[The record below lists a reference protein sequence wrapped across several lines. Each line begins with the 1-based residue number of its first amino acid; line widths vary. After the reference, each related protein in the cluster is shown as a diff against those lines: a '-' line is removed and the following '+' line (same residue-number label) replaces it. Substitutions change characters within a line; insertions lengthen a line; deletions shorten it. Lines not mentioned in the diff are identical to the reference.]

1 MKNES
6 FSDEL
11 RRKGLKRHGIWLSH
25 EDWKMLSELM
35 QDWHQHTGD
44 LVSDLIREKYKR
56 LPKRG

>member
-11 RRKGLKRHGIWLSH
+11 RRKGLKRHGIWLSQ

-35 QDWHQHTGD
+35 QDYHAHTGD
-44 LVSDLIREKYKR
+44 LVSDLIRAEHK
-56 LPKRG
+56 KRGKK